1 MPVTDAG
8 LRARILYAETR
19 DLAED
24 KPGDLKLIR
33 DRLAELIAA
42 SDAGVGFAGR
52 SIRPCSILARRT
64 SLPPGRNVA
73 VTANPSSPMTI
84 DGKAATIAF
93 FAESDPSQNR
103 RWCATIPGS
112 RAATPS
118 RKSEAPSATNSRQAV
133 PEVGRFRVRSL
144 PAS

>member
-42 SDAGVGFAGR
+42 SDAGVGFA
-52 SIRPCSILARRT
+52 RPLDPTMFDLGQKDLVAAWQECVAAPATRRAR
-64 SLPPGRNVA
+64 
-73 VTANPSSPMTI
+73 
-84 DGKAATIAF
+84 
-93 FAESDPSQNR
+93 
-103 RWCATIPGS
+103 
-112 RAATPS
+112 
-118 RKSEAPSATNSRQAV
+118 
-133 PEVGRFRVRSL
+133 
-144 PAS
+144 